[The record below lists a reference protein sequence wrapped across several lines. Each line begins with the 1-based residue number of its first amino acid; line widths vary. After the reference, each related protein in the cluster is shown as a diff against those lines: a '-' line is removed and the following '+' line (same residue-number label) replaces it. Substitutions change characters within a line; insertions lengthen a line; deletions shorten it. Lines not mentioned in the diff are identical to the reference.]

1 MLEIV
6 NYPHPALRYAS
17 RSVTEIDDALRTTV
31 REMFELM
38 YASSGIGL
46 AANQVALPFRF
57 FILNLTADPERK
69 DQEKV
74 LINPEIV
81 KRHSSIEDEE
91 GCLSLPGLYGKVKR
105 ARKIRVRSY
114 DLEGNLVEHDA
125 DDLFSRAVQ
134 HETDHL
140 DGKLFIDYLDPLA
153 LRSVEE
159 KIVMF
164 EQAFRQ
170 AQRSGEIPPD
180 ADLVKR
186 LHEITHPTPDIV
198 RLLNGMAG

>member
-17 RSVTEIDDALRTTV
+17 RPITEIDDGLRETIQA
-31 REMFELM
+31 MFDLM
-38 YASSGIGL
+38 YQAKGIGL

-57 FILNLTADPERK
+57 FILNLTADPEQK

-74 LINPEIV
+74 FINPEII
-81 KRHSSIEDEE
+81 KRHAMVEDEE
-91 GCLSLPGLYGKVKR
+91 GCLSLPGLFAKVKR
-105 ARKIRVRSY
+105 ARKIRVRAY

-125 DDLFSRAVQ
+125 DELFSRAVQ

-153 LRSVEE
+153 RRTAEE
-159 KIVMF
+159 KILMF
-164 EQAFRQ
+164 EQAYRQ

-180 ADLVKR
+180 NDLMKR
-186 LHEITHPTPDIV
+186 LHEITHPTPGV
-198 RLLNGMAG
+198 VGGTNGTPG